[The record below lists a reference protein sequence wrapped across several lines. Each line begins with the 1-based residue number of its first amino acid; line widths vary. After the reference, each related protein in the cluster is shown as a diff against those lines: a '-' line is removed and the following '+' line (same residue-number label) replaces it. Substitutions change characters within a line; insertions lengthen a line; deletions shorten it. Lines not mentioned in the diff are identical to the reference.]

1 MSPSIVS
8 PPVLTPHSQ
17 SAFTAVQP
25 SKSYRAHLSPMVRE
39 GGREGGKEKGREGWR
54 EGGRERGWREGG
66 REGWREGGR
75 EGGRERGREGGW
87 KEREPG
93 KGEKEREGEILYS
106 PNFMVEIKF
115 MKCEN
120 L

>member
-39 GGREGGKEKGREGWR
+39 GGREGGRIGGREG
-54 EGGRERGWREGG
+54 EKEDRGREGG
-66 REGWREGGR
+66 REG
-75 EGGRERGREGGW
+75 
-87 KEREPG
+87 
-93 KGEKEREGEILYS
+93 EREGER
-106 PNFMVEIKF
+106 EDGGK
-115 MKCEN
+115 EN
-120 L
+120 LEKEKRKGREKYCIAQISW

>member
-39 GGREGGKEKGREGWR
+39 GGREGGRI
-54 EGGRERGWREGG
+54 GG
-66 REGWREGGR
+66 REGEKEDRGR
-75 EGGRERGREGGW
+75 EGERERGRERGRMEGKRTW
-87 KEREPG
+87 KRR
-93 KGEKEREGEILYS
+93 KGNGGR
-106 PNFMVEIKF
+106 NTV
-115 MKCEN
+115 
-120 L
+120 

>member
-39 GGREGGKEKGREGWR
+39 GGREGGRI
-54 EGGRERGWREGG
+54 GG
-66 REGWREGGR
+66 REGEKEDRGREGGR
-75 EGGRERGREGGW
+75 EGGWR
-87 KEREPG
+87 EREPG
-93 KGEKEREGEILYS
+93 KGEKEMEGEILYS

-115 MKCEN
+115 TKCEN